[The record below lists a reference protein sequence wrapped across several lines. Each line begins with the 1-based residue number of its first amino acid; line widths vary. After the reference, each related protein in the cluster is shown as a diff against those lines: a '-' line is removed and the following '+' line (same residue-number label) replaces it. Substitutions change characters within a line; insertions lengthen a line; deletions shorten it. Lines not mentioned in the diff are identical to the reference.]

1 MKLNISGKITQ
12 YFINSQLTVLLMAAT
27 AVLGL
32 FALVFTPREENPQIV
47 VPAANVMVMLPG
59 ASAQEVEELIS
70 KKLEAKLW
78 EIPGVEDVYSMSMN
92 SLAVVTVKFHVGQ
105 DKERSIVK
113 LYDKIMSNMD
123 LTPPGASQ
131 PLVKPIDVD
140 DVPIVA
146 ITISGAPG
154 TGFDDAKLK
163 IVADHVL
170 DELRKIPGVGNTAVI
185 GGRSRQVRIT
195 LDPQRIAGHGLS
207 PLQIMQ
213 SLNIS
218 NANLAAGDLEQGS
231 KKLAVEAGGFFSSAA
246 EVRNAVVGVANNK
259 PIYLGDV
266 ADVTD
271 GVEETVRL
279 TRMAVVSGHADHGDP
294 QSAVQAAGELPAVTI
309 ALAKRQKL
317 NAVQI
322 SNEIL
327 AKLDELK
334 KTQIPSGINVTI
346 TRNDGK
352 AANDAVNELVFHLVV
367 SIIVVIILLF
377 VTLGWREAAIVALAI
392 PLTLFITLAI
402 GMVAGQTINRI
413 TLFALILSL
422 GLLVD
427 DAIVVVENIHRHYK
441 LQQHS
446 RLQGAIMA
454 VNEIGMPTI
463 LATLTVVLAFI
474 PMAFVTGMM
483 GPYMMPIPF
492 NVPVAMI
499 TSLLV
504 AFVVTPWASYRLMK
518 TEQHGAAQ
526 PLEETRIY
534 RIYRSVLAP
543 LLESPLKRKFF
554 LGVIALVFLVTM
566 SFPLFQWVKFRMLPK
581 ANKNTFLVSIDMAP
595 GTVLENTDRVA
606 RAVGDYVRR
615 IPEVKDYETFVGTG
629 SVIDFNGLLRG
640 GAFRE
645 ASHFA
650 DIRVNLHDKEERKA
664 SSEKIVLRIRQ
675 DIARI
680 AQEHG
685 ANIKLVEDPPGPP
698 VRATVV
704 AEIYGPDLAT
714 QREIARDVRA
724 LFAKTDQVVDIDDS
738 VKEKQDKYQFVVD
751 KEKASLAGIS
761 TEQIVHTLRMSL
773 AGMAVSTLHV
783 PGSKNPVAIT
793 LRLPK
798 SDRTGLA
805 DMDKVFVTGPQGSQV
820 PLMSLIKVVPAEMDR
835 LIHHKNLEPVTY
847 VYAEMGDRS
856 QVYAV
861 LDMMKYHRN
870 HPLPK
875 GYSIKW
881 DGEMKLTLDVFRDL
895 GAAMGVALIAIYLLL
910 VGRFRSF
917 TIPVVIM
924 ASIPLSMIGIMP
936 GFAMTNVYF
945 SATSMIGVIALA
957 GIVVRNSIVLL
968 EFIIDKKQEG
978 VPLQQALIEAGA
990 IRTRPIVLTA
1000 AAAILGSAVIV
1011 TDPVWSGLAL
1021 ALIFGMLASTA
1032 LTLVVIPVFYYIV
1045 EKKNWETVREAAD
1058 ETQQAEPDSIKLQT
1072 QDSPAHI

>member
-32 FALVFTPREENPQIV
+32 FALWFTPREENPQIV

-59 ASAQEVEELIS
+59 ASAKEVEELVS

-78 EIPGVEDVYSMSMN
+78 EIPGVEDVYSVSMN
-92 SLAVVTVKFHVGQ
+92 SMSVVTVKFFVGQ
-105 DKERSIVK
+105 DKERSLVK
-113 LYDKIMSNMD
+113 LYDKLMSNMD
-123 LTPPGASQ
+123 VSPPGTSQ

-140 DVPIVA
+140 DVPVVA
-146 ITISGAPG
+146 ITLSAAPG
-154 TGFDDAKLK
+154 ADYDDARLRL
-163 IVADHVL
+163 VADHVL
-170 DELRKIPGVGNTAVI
+170 DELRKVPGVGNTAVI
-185 GGRSRQVRIT
+185 GGRSRQVRVM
-195 LDPQRIAGHGLS
+195 LDPLRVSGYGLS
-207 PLQIMQ
+207 PLQIAGAI
-213 SLNIS
+213 NVS
-218 NANLAAGDLEQGS
+218 NANLLSGDLEQGN
-231 KKLAVEAGGFFSSAA
+231 KKLTLETGGFFEKSDD
-246 EVRNAVVGVANNK
+246 VKNAVIGVANNR
-259 PIYLGDV
+259 PVYLGDV
-266 ADVTD
+266 ADVSD
-271 GVEETVRL
+271 GFEETVKL
-279 TRMAVVSGHADHGDP
+279 TRIAFTNNHVEQHGVNAVEPAT
-294 QSAVQAAGELPAVTI
+294 GEQPAVTL

-317 NAVQI
+317 NAVKI
-322 SNEIL
+322 SKEIL

-334 KTQIPSGINVTI
+334 KTQIPPGVMATV

-352 AANDAVNELVFHLVV
+352 TANDAVNELVFHLTV
-367 SIIVVIILLF
+367 SIVVVIVLLF
-377 VTLGWREAAIVALAI
+377 FTLGWREAAIVALAI
-392 PLTLFITLAI
+392 PLTLFITLAV

-446 RLQGAIMA
+446 RLQGAILA

-463 LATLTVVLAFI
+463 LATFTVVLAFI

-499 TSLLV
+499 TSLFV
-504 AFVVTPWASYRLMK
+504 AFIVTPWASYRLMSAD
-518 TEQHGAAQ
+518 HGETAPPA
-526 PLEETRIY
+526 LEETRIY
-534 RIYRSVLAP
+534 KLYHKVLAP
-543 LLESPLKRKFF
+543 LLSKPALRKAF

-566 SFPLFQWVKFRMLPK
+566 SFPLLQWVKFRMLPK
-581 ANKNTFLVSIDMAP
+581 ANKNTFLVSIDMPA
-595 GTVLENTDRVA
+595 GTVLEDTDRVA
-606 RAVGDYVRR
+606 RAMGDYVRR
-615 IPEVKDYETFVGTG
+615 VPEVKDYEAFVGTG
-629 SVIDFNGLLRG
+629 SVMDFNGLLRG

-650 DIRVNLHDKEERKA
+650 DIRVNLIDKEERKR
-664 SSEKIVLRIRQ
+664 SSGDIVLAIRP
-675 DIARI
+675 DITKL
-680 AQEHG
+680 AQEYG

-704 AEIYGPDLAT
+704 AEIYGPDYAK
-714 QREIARDVRA
+714 QREIARNIKA
-724 LFAKTDQVVDIDDS
+724 LFAQTDQVVDIDDS
-738 VKEKQDKYQFVVD
+738 VKERQDKYRLVVD
-751 KEKASLAGIS
+751 KEKAALMGIS
-761 TEQIVHTLRMSL
+761 TEQIVQTLRLSV
-773 AGMAVSTLHV
+773 AGMAISTLHK
-783 PGSKNPVAIT
+783 PESRTPVSIM

-798 SDRTGLA
+798 GDRSGLS
-805 DMDKVFVTGPQGSQV
+805 DMDKVYLTGPQGSQV
-820 PLMSLIKVVPAEMDR
+820 PLSSIIRIVPAEMDKAVY
-835 LIHHKNLEPVTY
+835 HKNLEPVTY
-847 VYAEMGDRS
+847 VYGEMGDRS

-861 LDMMKYHRN
+861 IDMMQYLWK
-870 HPLPK
+870 HPLPG
-875 GYSIKW
+875 GYTIKW

-917 TIPVVIM
+917 TIPTVIM

-936 GFAMTNVYF
+936 GFAMTGVYF

-968 EFIIDKKQEG
+968 EFILDKKQEG
-978 VPLQQALIEAGA
+978 MPLVQALIEAGA

-1045 EKKNWETVREAAD
+1045 EKKNWENA
-1058 ETQQAEPDSIKLQT
+1058 
-1072 QDSPAHI
+1072 

>member
-27 AVLGL
+27 TILGL
-32 FALVFTPREENPQIV
+32 FALWFTPREENPQIV

-59 ASAQEVEELIS
+59 ASAREVEELVA

-78 EIPGVEDVYSMSMN
+78 EIPGVEDVYSVSMN
-92 SLAVVTVKFHVGQ
+92 SMAVVTVKFFVGQ
-105 DKERSIVK
+105 DKERSLVK
-113 LYDKIMSNMD
+113 LYDKLMSNMD
-123 LTPPGASQ
+123 FAPPGASQ

-146 ITISGAPG
+146 ITFSAAAGSNY
-154 TGFDDAKLK
+154 DDAQLRL
-163 IVADHVL
+163 VADHAL
-170 DELRKIPGVGNTAVI
+170 DELRKVPGVGNTIVI
-185 GGRSRQVRIT
+185 GGRSRQVRVT
-195 LDPQRIAGHGLS
+195 LDPLRASGYGLSVLQIAGA
-207 PLQIMQ
+207 ITA
-213 SLNIS
+213 S
-218 NANLAAGDLEQGS
+218 NANLISGDLEQGS
-231 KKLAVEAGGFFSSAA
+231 KKLTLETGGFFNTAQ
-246 EVRNAVVGVANNK
+246 ELKNAVVGVANNK
-259 PIYLGDV
+259 PVYLGDV
-266 ADVTD
+266 AEVTD
-271 GVEETVRL
+271 GFEETVKL
-279 TRMAVVSGHADHGDP
+279 TRIAFDTHSHEGSVANGNGV
-294 QSAVQAAGELPAVTI
+294 ERPAVTV

-317 NAVQI
+317 NAVKI
-322 SNEIL
+322 SGEIL
-327 AKLDELK
+327 AKLDDLK
-334 KTQIPSGINVTI
+334 KNAIPAGIDVTV

-352 AANDAVNELVFHLVV
+352 TANDAVNELVFHLVV
-367 SIIVVIILLF
+367 SIIVVIVLLF
-377 VTLGWREAAIVALAI
+377 FTLGWREAAIVALAI
-392 PLTLFITLAI
+392 PLTLFLTLAI

-446 RLQGAIMA
+446 RLQAAIMA

-499 TSLLV
+499 VSLVV

-518 TEQHGAAQ
+518 ADHHDEKLQ
-526 PLEETRIY
+526 PLEETRSY
-534 RIYRSVLAP
+534 LLYKKVLAP
-543 LLESPLKRKFF
+543 LLVDSKKRKIF
-554 LGVIALVFLVTM
+554 LGIIMAIFVIVMT
-566 SFPLFQWVKFRMLPK
+566 FPLFQWVKFRMLPK
-581 ANKNTFLVSIDMAP
+581 ANKNTFLVSIDMPA
-595 GTVLENTDRVA
+595 GTVIENTDRVA
-606 RAVGDYVRR
+606 RAVGDHLKRL
-615 IPEVKDYETFVGTG
+615 PEVKDYETFVGTG
-629 SVIDFNGLLRG
+629 SVMDFNGLLRG

-650 DIRVNLHDKEERKA
+650 DVRVNLIDKEERSV
-664 SSEKIVLRIRQ
+664 SSEKLVLKLRP
-675 DIARI
+675 DLARLG
-680 AQEHG
+680 QEYG

-704 AEIYGPDLAT
+704 AEIYGPDYNK
-714 QREIARDVRA
+714 QREIAADIRA
-724 LFAKTDQVVDIDDS
+724 LFAKTSEVVDIDDS
-738 VKEKQDKYQFVVD
+738 VKEKQDKYQVIVD
-751 KEKASLAGIS
+751 KEKAALMGIS
-761 TEQIVHTLRMSL
+761 TEQIVQTLRISV
-773 AGMAVSTLHV
+773 AGMAISTLHQ
-783 PGSKNPVAIT
+783 PAAKDPVAIM
-793 LRLPK
+793 LRLSK
-798 SDRTGLA
+798 GDRTGLS
-805 DMDKVFVTGPQGSQV
+805 DMDKVFLSGPQGSQV
-820 PLMSLIKVVPAEMDR
+820 ALSSLVTIVPAEMDKAV
-835 LIHHKNLEPVTY
+835 HHKNLEPVTY

-861 LDMMKYHRN
+861 IDMMRYLWK
-870 HPLPK
+870 HPVPE
-875 GYSIKW
+875 GYQIKW

-917 TIPVVIM
+917 TIPLVIM

-968 EFIIDKKQEG
+968 EFILDKKQEG
-978 VPLQQALIEAGA
+978 LPLEQALIEAGA
-990 IRTRPIVLTA
+990 IRFRPIVLTA

-1032 LTLVVIPVFYYIV
+1032 LTLVVVPLFYYMM
-1045 EKKNWETVREAAD
+1045 EKKRWEA
-1058 ETQQAEPDSIKLQT
+1058 S
-1072 QDSPAHI
+1072 

>member
-1 MKLNISGKITQ
+1 
-12 YFINSQLTVLLMAAT
+12 
-27 AVLGL
+27 
-32 FALVFTPREENPQIV
+32 V
-47 VPAANVMVMLPG
+47 VPAANVMVMMPG
-59 ASAQEVEELIS
+59 ASAKEIEELVS
-70 KKLEAKLW
+70 KRLEAKLW
-78 EIPGVEDVYSMSMN
+78 EIPGVEDVYSVSMN
-92 SLAVVTVKFHVGQ
+92 SMAVVTVKFYVGQ
-105 DKERSIVK
+105 DKERSLVK
-113 LYDKIMSNMD
+113 LYDKLMSNMD
-123 LTPPGASQ
+123 FAPPGASQ

-146 ITISGAPG
+146 ITLSGEPG
-154 TGFDDAKLK
+154 TSYDDAHLR

-170 DELRKIPGVGNTAVI
+170 DELRKVPGVGNAVVI
-185 GGRSRQVRIT
+185 GGRSRQVRVT
-195 LDPQRIAGHGLS
+195 LDPLRISGYGLS
-207 PLQIMQ
+207 PLQIAGAINM
-213 SLNIS
+213 S
-218 NANLAAGDLEQGS
+218 NANLLSGDLEQGS
-231 KKLAVEAGGFFSSAA
+231 KKLTLETGGFFEKASD
-246 EVRNAVVGVANNK
+246 VKNAVVGVANGK
-259 PIYLGDV
+259 PVYLDDV
-266 ADVTD
+266 AEVSDGFEETAKLTRIGTGISHAKHA
-271 GVEETVRL
+271 GVE
-279 TRMAVVSGHADHGDP
+279 D
-294 QSAVQAAGELPAVTI
+294 AGGNASLERPAVTV

-317 NAVQI
+317 NAVKI
-322 SNEIL
+322 SGQIL

-334 KTQIPSGINVTI
+334 KTQIPSGITVTV

-352 AANDAVNELVFHLVV
+352 TANDAVNELVFHLVV

-392 PLTLFITLAI
+392 PLTLFITLAV

-463 LATLTVVLAFI
+463 LATFTVVLAFI

-492 NVPVAMI
+492 NVPAAMI
-499 TSLLV
+499 TSLFV
-504 AFVVTPWASYRLMK
+504 AFIVTPWASYRLMK
-518 TEQHGAAQ
+518 ADHHEGN
-526 PLEETRIY
+526 PPSLEETTIY
-534 RIYRSVLAP
+534 RLYRKVLAP
-543 LLESPLKRKFF
+543 LLVNPAKRKMF
-554 LGVIALVFLVTM
+554 LTIIFAVFLVTM

-581 ANKNTFLVSIDMAP
+581 ANKNTFLVSIDMPA
-595 GTVLENTDRVA
+595 GTVIENTDRVA
-606 RAVGDYVRR
+606 RAVGDYIRR

-650 DIRVNLHDKEERKA
+650 DIRVNLIEKEERSI
-664 SSEKIVLRIRQ
+664 SSEKLVLKIRP
-675 DIARI
+675 DIAKLGQ
-680 AQEHG
+680 AYG

-704 AEIYGPDLAT
+704 AEIYGPDYT
-714 QREIARDVRA
+714 KQREIAQDIKA

-738 VKEKQDKYQFVVD
+738 IKEKQDKYQLIVD
-751 KEKASLAGIS
+751 KEKAALTGVS
-761 TEQIVHTLRMSL
+761 TEQIVQTLRLSV
-773 AGMAVSTLHV
+773 AGMAVSTLHR
-783 PGSKNPVAIT
+783 PEARNPVAIM
-793 LRLPK
+793 LRLSK
-798 SDRTGLA
+798 GDRTGLA
-805 DMDKVFVTGPQGSQV
+805 DMDKVFLTSLQGSQV
-820 PLMSLIKVVPAEMDR
+820 PLSSLVKIVPSEMDKA
-835 LIHHKNLEPVTY
+835 IYHKNLKPVTY
-847 VYAEMGDRS
+847 VYGEMGNRS

-861 LDMMKYHRN
+861 IDMMKHLWK
-870 HPLPK
+870 HPLPD
-875 GYSIKW
+875 GYTIKW

-917 TIPVVIM
+917 TLPVIIM

-936 GFAMTNVYF
+936 GFAMTGVYF

-968 EFIIDKKQEG
+968 EFILDKKQEG
-978 VPLQQALIEAGA
+978 MPLEQALIEAGA
-990 IRTRPIVLTA
+990 IRLRPIVLTA

-1011 TDPVWSGLAL
+1011 SDPVWSGLAL

-1032 LTLVVIPVFYYIV
+1032 LTLMVIPVFYYVI
-1045 EKKNWETVREAAD
+1045 EKKDWETA
-1058 ETQQAEPDSIKLQT
+1058 
-1072 QDSPAHI
+1072 

>member
-27 AVLGL
+27 AMLGL
-32 FALVFTPREENPQIV
+32 FALWFTPREENPQIV

-59 ASAQEVEELIS
+59 SGAKEVEELVA
-70 KKLEAKLW
+70 KRLEAKLW
-78 EIPGVEDVYSMSMN
+78 EIPGVEDVYSVSMN

-105 DKERSIVK
+105 DKERSLVK

-123 LTPPGASQ
+123 VAPPGASQ
-131 PLVKPIDVD
+131 TMVKPIDVD

-146 ITISGAPG
+146 ITLSPSAGASY
-154 TGFDDAKLK
+154 DDAQLRL
-163 IVADHVL
+163 VADHVL
-170 DELRKIPGVGNTAVI
+170 DELRKVPGVGATTVI

-195 LDPQRIAGHGLS
+195 LDPMRIAGYGLT
-207 PLQIMQ
+207 PLQIAGAV
-213 SLNIS
+213 NIS
-218 NANLAAGDLEQGS
+218 NANLLSGDLEQGNR
-231 KKLAVEAGGFFSSAA
+231 KMTLETGGFFTTAA
-246 EVRNAVVGVANNK
+246 DVKNAVVGVANGK
-259 PIYLGDV
+259 PVYLGDV
-266 ADVTD
+266 ADVAD
-271 GVEETVRL
+271 GFEETSKL
-279 TRMAVVSGHADHGDP
+279 TRITFGKGSEHAIKQAEGK
-294 QSAVQAAGELPAVTI
+294 SALSQDGELPAVTV

-317 NAVQI
+317 NAVKI
-322 SNEIL
+322 SEQIL

-334 KTQIPSGINVTI
+334 RSQIPPGIDLTI

-352 AANDAVNELVFHLVV
+352 TANDAVNELVFHLIV
-367 SIIVVIILLF
+367 SIIVVIVLLYF
-377 VTLGWREAAIVALAI
+377 TLGWREAAIVALAI

-427 DAIVVVENIHRHYK
+427 DAIVVVENIHRHYQ
-441 LQQHS
+441 LQQQS
-446 RLQGAIMA
+446 RLQGAILA

-463 LATLTVVLAFI
+463 LATFTVVLAFI

-499 TSLLV
+499 VSLFV
-504 AFVVTPWASYRLMK
+504 AFIVTPWASYRLMK
-518 TEQHGAAQ
+518 GEGHEGHAA
-526 PLEETRIY
+526 PLEETKIY
-534 RIYRSVLAP
+534 ILYKKVLGP
-543 LLESPLKRKFF
+543 LLESPRTRKIFMAVVA
-554 LGVIALVFLVTM
+554 GVFIFVMLFPAL
-566 SFPLFQWVKFRMLPK
+566 QWVKFRMLPK
-581 ANKNTFLVSIDMAP
+581 ANKNTFLVSIDMPA
-595 GTVLENTDRVA
+595 GTALENTDRVA
-606 RAVGDYVRR
+606 RAVGGHLRR
-615 IPEVKDYETFVGTG
+615 IPEVKDYESFVGTG

-640 GAFRE
+640 GTFRE
-645 ASHFA
+645 ESHFA
-650 DIRVNLHDKEERKA
+650 DVRVNLIDKEERSR
-664 SSEKIVLRIRQ
+664 SSEKLVLALRPEMTRLGK
-675 DIARI
+675 
-680 AQEHG
+680 ELG

-704 AEIYGPDLAT
+704 AEITGPDYAK
-714 QREIARDVRA
+714 QREIAAQVRE
-724 LFAKTDQVVDIDDS
+724 LFAKTTEVVDIDDS
-738 VKEKQDKYQFVVD
+738 VKEKQEKYQLIVD
-751 KEKASLAGIS
+751 KEKAALTGVS
-761 TEQIVHTLRMSL
+761 TEQIVQTLRMSV
-773 AGMAVSTLHV
+773 AGMAVSTLHR
-783 PGSKNPVAIT
+783 PDAKSPVSIF

-798 SDRTGLA
+798 GERAGLSDL
-805 DMDKVFVTGPQGSQV
+805 DKVFVAGLQGNQV
-820 PLMSLIKVVPAEMDR
+820 PLSSLVKVVPAEMDKA
-835 LIHHKNLEPVTY
+835 IYHKNLEPVTY
-847 VYAEMGDRS
+847 VYGEMGDRS

-861 LDMMKYHRN
+861 IDMMKHLWKQ
-870 HPLPK
+870 PLPE
-875 GYSIKW
+875 GYRIKW

-924 ASIPLSMIGIMP
+924 AAIPLSMIGIMP
-936 GFAMTNVYF
+936 GFAMTGVYF

-968 EFIIDKKQEG
+968 EFILDKKHEG
-978 VPLQQALIEAGA
+978 LPLGQALIEAGA

-1032 LTLVVIPVFYYIV
+1032 LTLVVIPLFYYIV
-1045 EKKNWETVREAAD
+1045 EKKHWETV
-1058 ETQQAEPDSIKLQT
+1058 
-1072 QDSPAHI
+1072 

>member
-32 FALVFTPREENPQIV
+32 FALWFTPREENPQIV
-47 VPAANVMVMLPG
+47 VPAANVMVMMPG
-59 ASAQEVEELIS
+59 SSAREIEELVS
-70 KKLEAKLW
+70 KPLEAKLW
-78 EIPGVEDVYSMSMN
+78 EIPGVEDVYSVSMN
-92 SLAVVTVKFHVGQ
+92 SMSVVTVKFYVGQ
-105 DKERSIVK
+105 DKERSMVK

-123 LTPPGASQ
+123 VAPTAATQ

-146 ITISGAPG
+146 ITLSPEPG
-154 TGFDDAKLK
+154 KNFDDAQLRL
-163 IVADHVL
+163 VADHLL
-170 DELRKIPGVGNTAVI
+170 DELRKVPGVGNTAVI
-185 GGRSRQVRIT
+185 GGRSRQVRVV
-195 LDPQRIAGHGLS
+195 LDPLRIAGYGLS
-207 PLQIMQ
+207 PLQIAGAI
-213 SLNIS
+213 NVS
-218 NANLAAGDLEQGS
+218 NANLLSGDVDQGG
-231 KKLAVEAGGFFSSAA
+231 KKLTIETGGFFAKASD
-246 EVRNAVVGVANNK
+246 VRNAVVGVANGN
-259 PIYLGDV
+259 PVYLGDV
-266 ADVTD
+266 ADVID
-271 GVEETVRL
+271 GFEETVKL
-279 TRMAVVSGHADHGDP
+279 TRIAFGQAHGHNGK
-294 QSAVQAAGELPAVTI
+294 QQAVQAGPDQSTEVPAVTV

-317 NAVQI
+317 NAVKI
-322 SNEIL
+322 SDQIL

-334 KTQIPSGINVTI
+334 KTQIPPGINVTV

-352 AANDAVNELVFHLVV
+352 TANDAVNELVFHLIV
-367 SIIVVIILLF
+367 SIIVVIVLLF
-377 VTLGWREAAIVALAI
+377 FTLGWREAAIVALAI

-446 RLQGAIMA
+446 RLQGAILA

-499 TSLLV
+499 TSLFV
-504 AFVVTPWASYRLMK
+504 AFIVTPWASYRLMK
-518 TEQHGAAQ
+518 ADHHGDPPL
-526 PLEETRIY
+526 PLEETKLYKGYKKI
-534 RIYRSVLAP
+534 LGP
-543 LLESPLKRKFF
+543 LLENGAKRKLFMS
-554 LGVIALVFLVTM
+554 VIIGVFLITM
-566 SFPLFQWVKFRMLPK
+566 LFPVVQWVKFRMLPK
-581 ANKNTFLVSIDMAP
+581 ANKNTFLVSIDMPA
-595 GTVLENTDRVA
+595 GTALENTDHVA
-606 RAVGDYVRR
+606 RAIGDYLRR
-615 IPEVKDYETFVGTG
+615 IPEVKDYETFAGTG

-645 ASHFA
+645 ESHFA
-650 DIRVNLHDKEERKA
+650 DVRVNLIDKEERKT
-664 SSEKIVLRIRQ
+664 SSEKLVLRIRP
-675 DIARI
+675 DIEKL

-704 AEIYGPDLAT
+704 AEIHGPDYDR
-714 QREIARDVRA
+714 QREIARDIRA

-738 VKEKQDKYQFVVD
+738 VKENQEKLQLIVD
-751 KEKASLAGIS
+751 KEKAALAGVS
-761 TEQIVHTLRMSL
+761 TEQIAQTLRMSV
-773 AGMAVSTLHV
+773 AGVAISTLHV
-783 PGSKNPVAIT
+783 PSAKNRVSIV

-798 SDRTGLA
+798 GERTGLS
-805 DMDKVFVTGPQGSQV
+805 DMDKVYVTSPQGSQV
-820 PLMSLIKVVPAEMDR
+820 PLSSLVKMVPTEMDKAV
-835 LIHHKNLEPVTY
+835 HHKNLEPVTY

-861 LDMMKYHRN
+861 LDMMKYLWK
-870 HPLPK
+870 HPLPER
-875 GYSIKW
+875 YTIKW

-924 ASIPLSMIGIMP
+924 AAIPLSMIGIMP
-936 GFAMTNVYF
+936 GFAMTGVYF

-968 EFIIDKKQEG
+968 EFILDKKNEG
-978 VPLQQALIEAGA
+978 MPLVQALVEAGA

-1032 LTLVVIPVFYYIV
+1032 LTLVVIPVFYYMV
-1045 EKKNWETVREAAD
+1045 EKRNWENA
-1058 ETQQAEPDSIKLQT
+1058 
-1072 QDSPAHI
+1072 

>member
-27 AVLGL
+27 AILGL
-32 FALVFTPREENPQIV
+32 FALWFTPREENPQIV
-47 VPAANVMVMLPG
+47 VPAANVMVMMPG
-59 ASAQEVEELIS
+59 ASAKEVEELVS
-70 KKLEAKLW
+70 KPLEAKLW
-78 EIPGVEDVYSMSMN
+78 EIPGVEDVYSVSMN
-92 SLAVVTVKFHVGQ
+92 SMSVVTIKFYVGQ
-105 DKERSIVK
+105 DKERSMVK

-123 LTPPGASQ
+123 FAPPGASQ

-146 ITISGAPG
+146 ITLSGAAG
-154 TGFDDAKLK
+154 TNYDDAQLKL
-163 IVADHVL
+163 VADHVL
-170 DELRKIPGVGNTAVI
+170 DELRKVPGVGNTTII
-185 GGRSRQVRIT
+185 GGRSRQVRVT
-195 LDPQRIAGHGLS
+195 LDPLRIAGYGLS
-207 PLQIMQ
+207 PLQIAGAISM
-213 SLNIS
+213 S
-218 NANLAAGDLEQGS
+218 NANLISGDLEQGN
-231 KKLAVEAGGFFSSAA
+231 KKLVLETGGFFEKAA
-246 EVRNAVVGVANNK
+246 DVKNAVVGVANNK
-259 PIYLGDV
+259 PVYLGDV
-266 ADVTD
+266 AEVTD
-271 GVEETVRL
+271 GFEETVKL
-279 TRMAVVSGHADHGDP
+279 TRIAFTNNHGNHAVVAGADQTGN
-294 QSAVQAAGELPAVTI
+294 ELPAVTV

-317 NAVQI
+317 NAVKISDQI
-322 SNEIL
+322 L
-327 AKLDELK
+327 KKLDELK
-334 KTQIPSGINVTI
+334 KTEIPSGITVTV

-352 AANDAVNELVFHLVV
+352 TANDAVNELVFHLVV
-367 SIIVVIILLF
+367 SILVVIVLLYF
-377 VTLGWREAAIVALAI
+377 TLGWREAAIVALAI
-392 PLTLFITLAI
+392 PLTLFITLAV
-402 GMVAGQTINRI
+402 GMLAGQTINRI

-446 RLQGAIMA
+446 RLQGAILA

-463 LATLTVVLAFI
+463 LATITVVLAFI

-483 GPYMMPIPF
+483 GPYMKPIPF

-499 TSLLV
+499 TSLFV
-504 AFVVTPWASYRLMK
+504 AFIVTPWASYRLMK
-518 TEQHGAAQ
+518 SDHHAA
-526 PLEETRIY
+526 PPSLEETKIY
-534 RIYRSVLAP
+534 RMYKKVLEP
-543 LLESPLKRKFF
+543 LLQNPAKRRAF
-554 LGVIALVFLVTM
+554 LAIIMTAFVITM

-581 ANKNTFLVSIDMAP
+581 ANKNTFLVSIDMPA
-595 GTVLENTDRVA
+595 GTVIENTDRVA

-629 SVIDFNGLLRG
+629 SVMDFNGLLRG

-650 DIRVNLHDKEERKA
+650 DIRVNLIDKKERSI
-664 SSEKIVLRIRQ
+664 SSEKIVLKIRP
-675 DIARI
+675 DIARL
-680 AQEHG
+680 AQEYG

-704 AEIYGPDLAT
+704 AEIYGPDYAK
-714 QREIARDVRA
+714 QREIAGDMKA

-738 VKEKQDKYQFVVD
+738 VKEKQDKYQLIVD
-751 KEKASLAGIS
+751 KEKAALMGVS
-761 TEQIVHTLRMSL
+761 TEQIVQTLRLSV
-773 AGMAVSTLHV
+773 AGMAISTLHR
-783 PGSKNPVAIT
+783 PEARTPVAIM

-798 SDRTGLA
+798 GDRSGLS
-805 DMDKVFVTGPQGSQV
+805 DMDKIYLTSQQGSQV
-820 PLMSLIKVVPAEMDR
+820 PLSSLVNIVPAEMDKAVY
-835 LIHHKNLEPVTY
+835 HKNLQPVTY
-847 VYAEMGDRS
+847 VYGEMGDRS

-861 LDMMKYHRN
+861 IDMMKYLWK

-875 GYSIKW
+875 GYTVKW

-917 TIPVVIM
+917 TIPLVIM

-968 EFIIDKKQEG
+968 EFILDKKQEG
-978 VPLQQALIEAGA
+978 MPLEQALIEAGA

-1032 LTLVVIPVFYYIV
+1032 LTLVVVPLFYYIV
-1045 EKKNWETVREAAD
+1045 EKKNWE
-1058 ETQQAEPDSIKLQT
+1058 QA
-1072 QDSPAHI
+1072 

>member
-27 AVLGL
+27 AILGL
-32 FALVFTPREENPQIV
+32 FALWFTPREENPQIV

-59 ASAQEVEELIS
+59 AGAKEVEELIS
-70 KKLEAKLW
+70 KRLEAKLW
-78 EIPGVEDVYSMSMN
+78 EIPGVEDVYSVSMN
-92 SLAVVTVKFHVGQ
+92 SMALVTVKFFVGQ
-105 DKERSIVK
+105 DKERSFVK
-113 LYDKIMSNMD
+113 LYDKLMSNMD
-123 LTPPGASQ
+123 FAPPGASQ

-146 ITISGAPG
+146 ITLSSTPV
-154 TGFDDAKLK
+154 TNYDDAQLRL
-163 IVADHVL
+163 VADHVL
-170 DELRKIPGVGNTAVI
+170 DELRKVPGVGNSLVI
-185 GGRSRQVRIT
+185 GGRTRQVRVT
-195 LDPQRIAGHGLS
+195 LDPLRISGYGLS
-207 PLQIMQ
+207 PLQIAGA
-213 SLNIS
+213 IKAS
-218 NANLAAGDLEQGS
+218 NANLLSGDLEQGS
-231 KKLAVEAGGFFSSAA
+231 KKLAIETGGFFDKASD
-246 EVRNAVVGVANNK
+246 VKNAIVGVANGR
-259 PIYLGDV
+259 PVFLGDV
-266 ADVTD
+266 ADVSD
-271 GVEETVRL
+271 GFEETVKQ
-279 TRMAVVSGHADHGDP
+279 TRIAFNSMHTGHADANVNSDP
-294 QSAVQAAGELPAVTI
+294 TGERPAVTV

-317 NAVQI
+317 NAVKI
-322 SNEIL
+322 SNQIL

-334 KTQIPSGINVTI
+334 KTQIPAGIVVTV

-352 AANDAVNELVFHLVV
+352 TANDAVNELVFHLVV

-499 TSLLV
+499 TSLFV

-518 TEQHGAAQ
+518 ADHHEGSHLS
-526 PLEETRIY
+526 LEETTTY
-534 RIYRSVLAP
+534 RLYKKVLGP
-543 LLESPLKRKFF
+543 LLVNTKKRKTF
-554 LGVIALVFLVTM
+554 LSIIMVIFVITM

-581 ANKNTFLVSIDMAP
+581 ANKNTFLVSIDMPA
-595 GTVLENTDRVA
+595 GTVIENTDRVA
-606 RAVGDYVRR
+606 RAVGDYIRH
-615 IPEVKDYETFVGTG
+615 IPEVRDYETFVGTG

-650 DIRVNLHDKEERKA
+650 DIRVNLTDKEERSP
-664 SSEKIVLRIRQ
+664 SSEKIVLKIRP
-675 DIARI
+675 DIVKLG
-680 AQEHG
+680 QEFG

-704 AEIYGPDLAT
+704 AEIYGPVYSK
-714 QREIARDVRA
+714 QREIAQNIKA

-738 VKEKQDKYQFVVD
+738 VKEKQDKYQLIVD
-751 KEKASLAGIS
+751 KEKAALTGIS
-761 TEQIVHTLRMSL
+761 TEQIVQTLQLSVG
-773 AGMAVSTLHV
+773 GMAISTLHR
-783 PGSKNPVAIT
+783 PEAKNPVTIM

-798 SDRTGLA
+798 GDRTGLS
-805 DMDKVFVTGPQGSQV
+805 DMDKVYLSGPQGNQV
-820 PLMSLIKVVPAEMDR
+820 PLSTLVKIVPSEMDR
-835 LIHHKNLEPVTY
+835 AIYHKNLQPVTY
-847 VYAEMGDRS
+847 VYGEMGSRS

-861 LDMMKYHRN
+861 IDMMRHLWK
-870 HPLPK
+870 HPLPS
-875 GYSIKW
+875 GYTVKW

-917 TIPVVIM
+917 TIPMIIM

-936 GFAMTNVYF
+936 GFAVAGVYF

-968 EFIIDKKQEG
+968 EFILDKKQEG
-978 VPLQQALIEAGA
+978 MPLEQALIEAGA
-990 IRTRPIVLTA
+990 IRLRPIVLTA

-1011 TDPVWSGLAL
+1011 SDPVWSGLAL

-1032 LTLVVIPVFYYIV
+1032 LTLVVIPVFYYII
-1045 EKKNWETVREAAD
+1045 EKKHWERA
-1058 ETQQAEPDSIKLQT
+1058 
-1072 QDSPAHI
+1072 

>member
-27 AVLGL
+27 TVLGL
-32 FALVFTPREENPQIV
+32 FALWFTPREENPQIV
-47 VPAANVMVMLPG
+47 IPAANVMVQLPG
-59 ASAQEVEELIS
+59 ASAQEVEELVS
-70 KKLEAKLW
+70 KRLEAKLW
-78 EIPGVEDVYSMSMN
+78 EIPGVEDVYSVSMN

-105 DKERSIVK
+105 DKERSLVK
-113 LYDKIMSNMD
+113 LYDKLMSNMD
-123 LTPPGASQ
+123 FAPPGASQ

-146 ITISGAPG
+146 ITLSAALG
-154 TGFDDAKLK
+154 TNYDDAQLRV
-163 IVADHVL
+163 VADHLL
-170 DELRKIPGVGNTAVI
+170 DELRKVPGVGNTAVI
-185 GGRSRQVRIT
+185 GGRSRQVRVT
-195 LDPQRIAGHGLS
+195 LDPLRIAGYGLS
-207 PLQIMQ
+207 PLQIAGAITM
-213 SLNIS
+213 S
-218 NANLAAGDLEQGS
+218 NANLISGDLEHGN
-231 KKLAVEAGGFFSSAA
+231 KKLTLETGGFFATAQEVQSAI
-246 EVRNAVVGVANNK
+246 VGVVNGK
-259 PIYLGDV
+259 PVYLRDV
-266 ADVTD
+266 ADVAD
-271 GVEETVRL
+271 GFEETVKL
-279 TRMAVVSGHADHGDP
+279 TRIAINEHAQEGANKGSTAIVD
-294 QSAVQAAGELPAVTI
+294 QPAVTI

-317 NAVQI
+317 NAVKI
-322 SNEIL
+322 SDEIL
-327 AKLDELK
+327 AKLDILK
-334 KTQIPSGINVTI
+334 KTQIPSNVVTTI

-352 AANDAVNELVFHLVV
+352 TANDAVNELVFHLVV
-367 SIIVVIILLF
+367 SIIVVIVLLF
-377 VTLGWREAAIVALAI
+377 FTLGWREAAIVALAI
-392 PLTLFITLAI
+392 PLTLFITLAV

-446 RLQGAIMA
+446 RLQGAILA

-492 NVPVAMI
+492 NVPVAMV
-499 TSLLV
+499 TSLVV

-518 TEQHGAAQ
+518 PDSHGTLQ
-526 PLEETRIY
+526 VPLEETKSY
-534 RIYRSVLAP
+534 RLYKKVLAP
-543 LLESPLKRKFF
+543 LLENATKRRVF
-554 LGVIALVFLVTM
+554 LGIIGVVFLITM
-566 SFPLFQWVKFRMLPK
+566 SFPLMQWVKFRMLPK
-581 ANKNTFLVSIDMAP
+581 ANKNTFLVSIDMPA
-595 GTVLENTDRVA
+595 GTVIENTDRVA
-606 RAVGDYVRR
+606 RAVGEYIRH

-629 SVIDFNGLLRG
+629 SVMDFNGLLRG

-650 DIRVNLHDKEERKA
+650 DVRVNLIDKEERKR
-664 SSEKIVLRIRQ
+664 SSEAIVLQIRP
-675 DIARI
+675 DITKI
-680 AQEHG
+680 AQELS

-704 AEIYGPDLAT
+704 AEITGPDYAK
-714 QREIARDVRA
+714 QREIAAEIRT
-724 LFAKTDQVVDIDDS
+724 LFARTDQVVDIDDS
-738 VKEKQDKYQFVVD
+738 VKEKQDKYKIVVD
-751 KEKASLAGIS
+751 KEKAALMGIS
-761 TEQIVHTLRMSL
+761 TDQIVQTLRLSV
-773 AGMAVSTLHV
+773 AGMAISTLH
-783 PGSKNPVAIT
+783 STAAKNPIAIM

-798 SDRTGLA
+798 ADRSGLSDL
-805 DMDKVFVTGPQGSQV
+805 DKVYMAGPQGSQV
-820 PLMSLIKVVPAEMDR
+820 PLSSVVRIVPAEMDKAVY
-835 LIHHKNLEPVTY
+835 HKNLEPVTY
-847 VYAEMGDRS
+847 VYGEMGKRS

-861 LDMMKYHRN
+861 IDMMQYLWK

-875 GYSIKW
+875 GYAITW

-917 TIPVVIM
+917 TIPIVIM

-968 EFIIDKKQEG
+968 EFILDKKHEG
-978 VPLQQALIEAGA
+978 MPLVQALLEAGA

-1021 ALIFGMLASTA
+1021 ALIFGMMASTA
-1032 LTLVVIPVFYYIV
+1032 LTLIVIPVFYYIL
-1045 EKKNWETVREAAD
+1045 EKRNWENA
-1058 ETQQAEPDSIKLQT
+1058 
-1072 QDSPAHI
+1072 

>member
-27 AVLGL
+27 AILGI
-32 FALVFTPREENPQIV
+32 FALTFTPREENPHIT

-59 ASAQEVEELIS
+59 ASAKEVEELVS

-78 EIPGVEDVYSMSMN
+78 EIPGVEDVYSVSMN
-92 SLAVVTVKFHVGQ
+92 SMSMVTVKFYVGQ
-105 DKERSIVK
+105 DKERSMVK
-113 LYDKIMSNMD
+113 LYDKLMSNMD
-123 LTPPGASQ
+123 VAPPGASQ

-146 ITISGAPG
+146 ITLSAAPG
-154 TGFDDAKLK
+154 STYDDAQLRL
-163 IVADHVL
+163 VADHVL
-170 DELRKIPGVGNTAVI
+170 DELRRAPGVGNTVVI
-185 GGRSRQVRIT
+185 GGRSRQVRVT
-195 LDPQRIAGHGLS
+195 LDPQKMAGYGLS
-207 PLQIMQ
+207 PLQIAGVI
-213 SLNIS
+213 NAS
-218 NANLAAGDLEQGS
+218 NANLLSGDLDQGG
-231 KKLAVEAGGFFSSAA
+231 KKLALETGGFFEKADD
-246 EVRNAVVGVANNK
+246 VKNAVVGVSNGR
-259 PIYLGDV
+259 PVYLGDV

-271 GVEETVRL
+271 GFEETVKL
-279 TRMAVVSGHADHGDP
+279 TRIAFGAGHAQHA
-294 QSAVQAAGELPAVTI
+294 AVQDASSAGLERPAVTI

-317 NAVQI
+317 NAVKI

-327 AKLDELK
+327 KKLDELK
-334 KTQIPSGINVTI
+334 KTQIPPGIAVTV

-352 AANDAVNELVFHLVV
+352 TANDAVNELVFHLAV
-367 SIIVVIILLF
+367 SIIVVIALLF
-377 VTLGWREAAIVALAI
+377 FTLGWREAAIVALAI
-392 PLTLFITLAI
+392 PLTLFITLAV
-402 GMVAGQTINRI
+402 GMVLGQTINRI

-446 RLQGAIMA
+446 RLQSAIMA

-463 LATLTVVLAFI
+463 LATLTVVLAFL

-499 TSLLV
+499 VSLMV

-518 TEQHGAAQ
+518 AGHRDEKVQ
-526 PLEETRIY
+526 PLEDTRTY
-534 RIYRSVLAP
+534 LLYKRVLAP
-543 LLESPLKRKFF
+543 LLVNPKKRKVF
-554 LGVIALVFLVTM
+554 LGIIMTVFVIAMT
-566 SFPLFQWVKFRMLPK
+566 FPLFQLVKFRMLPK
-581 ANKNTFLVSIDMAP
+581 ANKNTFLVSIDMPA
-595 GTVLENTDRVA
+595 GTVIENTDRVA
-606 RAVGDYVRR
+606 RAVGDYVRH

-629 SVIDFNGLLRG
+629 SVMDFNGLLRG

-650 DIRVNLHDKEERKA
+650 DIRVNLVDKEERKIT
-664 SSEKIVLRIRQ
+664 SEKLVLKIRP
-675 DIARI
+675 DIDKLG
-680 AQEHG
+680 QEYG

-704 AEIYGPDLAT
+704 AEIYGPDYNR
-714 QREIARDVRA
+714 QRTIAQDIKA
-724 LFAKTDQVVDIDDS
+724 LFARTDQVVDIDDS
-738 VKEKQDKYQFVVD
+738 VKEKQDKYQLLVD
-751 KEKASLAGIS
+751 KEKAALTGVS
-761 TEQIVHTLRMSL
+761 TEQIVQVLRMSV

-783 PGSKNPVAIT
+783 PAAKTPVAIM

-798 SDRTGLA
+798 GDRTGISV
-805 DMDKVFVTGPQGSQV
+805 MDRVYLTGAQGNQV
-820 PLMSLIKVVPAEMDR
+820 PLSSLIKVVPSEMDKA
-835 LIHHKNLEPVTY
+835 IYHKNLEPVTY
-847 VYAEMGDRS
+847 VYGEMGNRS

-861 LDMMKYHRN
+861 LDMMQYLWK
-870 HPLPK
+870 HPLPE
-875 GYSIKW
+875 GYRINW

-917 TIPVVIM
+917 TIPMIIM
-924 ASIPLSMIGIMP
+924 AAIPLSMIGIMP
-936 GFAMTNVYF
+936 GFAMTGVYF

-968 EFIIDKKQEG
+968 EFILDKKQEG
-978 VPLQQALIEAGA
+978 MPLEQALIEAGA

-1011 TDPVWSGLAL
+1011 RDPVWSGLAL

-1045 EKKNWETVREAAD
+1045 EKKHWEAA
-1058 ETQQAEPDSIKLQT
+1058 
-1072 QDSPAHI
+1072 

>member
-27 AVLGL
+27 AILGL
-32 FALVFTPREENPQIV
+32 FALIYTPREENPQIV
-47 VPAANVMVMLPG
+47 VPAANVMVAMPG
-59 ASAQEVEELIS
+59 ASAKEVEELVS
-70 KKLEAKLW
+70 KPLEAKLW
-78 EIPGVEDVYSMSMN
+78 EIPGVEDVYSVSMN
-92 SLAVVTVKFHVGQ
+92 SMSVVTVKFFVGQ
-105 DKERSIVK
+105 DKERSMVK

-123 LTPPGASQ
+123 FAPPGASQ

-146 ITISGAPG
+146 ITLSPAAES
-154 TGFDDAKLK
+154 TYDDAQLRL
-163 IVADHVL
+163 VADHVL
-170 DELRKIPGVGNTAVI
+170 DELRKVPGVGATTVI
-185 GGRSRQVRIT
+185 GGRSRQLRVT
-195 LDPQRIAGHGLS
+195 LDPLRIAGYRLS
-207 PLQIMQ
+207 PLQIAGAITQ
-213 SLNIS
+213 S
-218 NANLAAGDLEQGS
+218 NANLLSGELEQPN
-231 KKLAVEAGGFFSSAA
+231 KKLALETGGFFSGAND
-246 EVRNAVVGVANNK
+246 VRNAVVGVANNK
-259 PIYLGDV
+259 PVYLGDV
-266 ADVTD
+266 AEVTD
-271 GVEETVRL
+271 GFEEAVKL
-279 TRMAVVSGHADHGDP
+279 TRIAFLKGHDERKGTVGGA
-294 QSAVQAAGELPAVTI
+294 QFAASAQEHPAVTL

-322 SNEIL
+322 SNQIL
-327 AKLDELK
+327 AKLDTLK
-334 KTQIPSGINVTI
+334 KTHIPPGITLTI

-352 AANDAVNELVFHLVV
+352 TANDAVNELVFHLAV

-377 VTLGWREAAIVALAI
+377 ITLGWREAAIVALAI

-463 LATLTVVLAFI
+463 LATLTVVLAFM

-483 GPYMMPIPF
+483 GSYMGPIPF
-492 NVPVAMI
+492 NVPVAMV
-499 TSLLV
+499 TSLFV
-504 AFVVTPWASYRLMK
+504 AFIVTPWASYRLMQ
-518 TEQHGAAQ
+518 TEHHGEQ
-526 PLEETRIY
+526 QLPLEETRLYKGYKKI
-534 RIYRSVLAP
+534 LGP
-543 LLESPLKRKFF
+543 LLENPGKRKLFMSIIIGMF
-554 LGVIALVFLVTM
+554 LITM
-566 SFPLFQWVKFRMLPK
+566 TFPLVQWVKFRMLPK
-581 ANKNTFLVSIDMAP
+581 ANKNTFLVSVDMPA
-595 GTVLENTDRVA
+595 GTAIEKTDRVA
-606 RAVGDYVRR
+606 RAVGEYLRR

-629 SVIDFNGLLRG
+629 SVMDFNGLLRG
-640 GAFRE
+640 SAFRE

-650 DIRVNLHDKEERKA
+650 DVRVNLIDKEER
-664 SSEKIVLRIRQ
+664 SIPSEQLVLKIRS
-675 DIARI
+675 DIAKI
-680 AQEHG
+680 GLENN

-704 AEIYGPDLAT
+704 AEIYGPDYDK
-714 QREIARDVRA
+714 QREIAGDIKA
-724 LFAKTDQVVDIDDS
+724 LFARTNQVVDIDDS
-738 VKEKQDKYQFVVD
+738 VKEKQEKYQLIVD
-751 KEKASLAGIS
+751 KEKAALAGVS
-761 TEQIVHTLRMSL
+761 TEQIVQTLRMSL
-773 AGMAVSTLHV
+773 AGMAVSTLHM
-783 PGSKNPVAIT
+783 PDAKNPIAIF

-798 SDRTGLA
+798 GERAEMS
-805 DMDKVFVTGPQGSQV
+805 DMDKVYVTGLQGNQV
-820 PLMSLIKVVPAEMDR
+820 ALSSLVKVVPSEMDKAVY
-835 LIHHKNLEPVTY
+835 HKNLEPVTY
-847 VYAEMGDRS
+847 VYAEMGARS

-861 LDMMKYHRN
+861 IDMMKHLHRN
-870 HPLPK
+870 PVPE
-875 GYSIKW
+875 GYKIKW

-917 TIPVVIM
+917 SIPMVIM
-924 ASIPLSMIGIMP
+924 AAIPLSMIGIMP
-936 GFAMTNVYF
+936 GFALTGVYF

-968 EFIIDKKQEG
+968 EFILDKKQEG
-978 VPLQQALIEAGA
+978 LPLIQALIEAGA

-1032 LTLVVIPVFYYIV
+1032 LTLVVIPLLYYMV
-1045 EKKNWETVREAAD
+1045 EKKNWENA
-1058 ETQQAEPDSIKLQT
+1058 
-1072 QDSPAHI
+1072 

>member
-27 AVLGL
+27 AVLGI
-32 FALVFTPREENPQIV
+32 FALAFTPREENPQIT
-47 VPAANVMVMLPG
+47 VPAANVMVSMPG
-59 ASAQEVEELIS
+59 ASANEVEELVS

-78 EIPGVEDVYSMSMN
+78 EIPGVEDVYSVSMN
-92 SLAVVTVKFHVGQ
+92 SMSVVTVKFYVGQ
-105 DKERSIVK
+105 DKERSMVK
-113 LYDKIMSNMD
+113 LYDKLMSNMD
-123 LTPPGASQ
+123 LSPPGASQ

-146 ITISGAPG
+146 ITLSNAAAGNY
-154 TGFDDAKLK
+154 DDAHLRL
-163 IVADHVL
+163 VADHVL
-170 DELRKIPGVGNTAVI
+170 DELRKVPGVGNTVVI
-185 GGRSRQVRIT
+185 GGRSRQVRVT
-195 LDPQRIAGHGLS
+195 LDPQKIAGYGLS
-207 PLQIMQ
+207 PLQIAGAI
-213 SLNIS
+213 NVS
-218 NANLAAGDLEQGS
+218 NANLLSGDLDQGG
-231 KKLAVEAGGFFSSAA
+231 KKLALETGGFFEKADD
-246 EVRNAVVGVANNK
+246 VKNAVVGVANNK
-259 PIYLGDV
+259 PVYLGDV

-271 GVEETVRL
+271 GFEETTKL
-279 TRMAVVSGHADHGDP
+279 TRIAFGAGHAGH
-294 QSAVQAAGELPAVTI
+294 AGVEDAGGASPLERPAVTL

-317 NAVQI
+317 NAVRI

-327 AKLDELK
+327 KKLDELK
-334 KTQIPSGINVTI
+334 RTQVPPGIDVTI

-352 AANDAVNELVFHLVV
+352 NANDAVNELVFHLAV
-367 SIIVVIILLF
+367 SILVVIVLLLI
-377 VTLGWREAAIVALAI
+377 TLGWREAAIVALAI
-392 PLTLFITLAI
+392 PLTLFITLAV
-402 GMVAGQTINRI
+402 GMIAGQTINRI

-441 LQQHS
+441 LEQHS
-446 RLQGAIMA
+446 RLQGAILA

-483 GPYMMPIPF
+483 GPYMRPIPF

-518 TEQHGAAQ
+518 AGHHAGNS
-526 PLEETRIY
+526 PSLEETQIY
-534 RIYRSVLAP
+534 RIYKNILGP
-543 LLESPLKRKFF
+543 LLSNPAKRKIF
-554 LGVIALVFLVTM
+554 LSFIAAVFLVTM
-566 SFPLFQWVKFRMLPK
+566 SFPLLQWVKFRMLPK
-581 ANKNTFLVSIDMAP
+581 ANKNTFLVSIDMP
-595 GTVLENTDRVA
+595 VGTVIEDTDRVA
-606 RAVGDYVRR
+606 RAVGGYIGR
-615 IPEVKDYETFVGTG
+615 IPEVKDYETFAGTG
-629 SVIDFNGLLRG
+629 SVMDFNGLLRG

-650 DIRVNLHDKEERKA
+650 DIRVNLVDKEERKIT
-664 SSEKIVLRIRQ
+664 SEKLVLKIRP
-675 DIARI
+675 DIEKLGR
-680 AQEHG
+680 EYN

-704 AEIYGPDLAT
+704 AEIYGPDYAK
-714 QREIARDVRA
+714 QREIAQDVKA
-724 LFAKTDQVVDIDDS
+724 LFARTDQVVDIDDS
-738 VKEKQDKYQFVVD
+738 VKEKQEKYQLLVD
-751 KEKASLAGIS
+751 KEKAALTGVS
-761 TEQIVHTLRMSL
+761 TEQIVQTLRL
-773 AGMAVSTLHV
+773 AVAGMAISTLHR
-783 PGSKNPVAIT
+783 PEAKDPVAIM

-798 SDRTGLA
+798 GERTGLA
-805 DMDKVFVTGPQGSQV
+805 DMDKVYLTSPQGSQV
-820 PLMSLIKVVPAEMDR
+820 PLSSLVKVVPSEMDKA
-835 LIHHKNLEPVTY
+835 IYHKDLEPVTY
-847 VYAEMGDRS
+847 VYGEMGNRS

-861 LDMMKYHRN
+861 LNMMRYLGK

-917 TIPVVIM
+917 TIPVIIM
-924 ASIPLSMIGIMP
+924 AAIPLSMIGIMP
-936 GFAMTNVYF
+936 GFAMTGVYF

-968 EFIIDKKQEG
+968 EFILDKKQEG
-978 VPLQQALIEAGA
+978 LPLEQALIEAGA

-1011 TDPVWSGLAL
+1011 RDPVWSGLAL

-1032 LTLVVIPVFYYIV
+1032 LTLVVIPVFYYLV
-1045 EKKNWETVREAAD
+1045 EKKHWEAA
-1058 ETQQAEPDSIKLQT
+1058 
-1072 QDSPAHI
+1072 

>member
-27 AVLGL
+27 AILGL
-32 FALVFTPREENPQIV
+32 FALAFTPREENPQIT

-59 ASAQEVEELIS
+59 ASAQEVEELVS
-70 KKLEAKLW
+70 RPLEAKLW
-78 EIPGVEDVYSMSMN
+78 EIPGVEDVYSVSMN
-92 SLAVVTVKFHVGQ
+92 SMSVVTVKFYVGQ
-105 DKERSIVK
+105 DKERSLVK
-113 LYDKIMSNMD
+113 LYNKIMSNMD
-123 LTPPGASQ
+123 FAPPGASQ

-146 ITISGAPG
+146 ITLSPAAGASYN
-154 TGFDDAKLK
+154 DAQLRL
-163 IVADHVL
+163 VADNVL
-170 DELRKIPGVGNTAVI
+170 DELRKVPGVGTTTII
-185 GGRSRQVRIT
+185 GGRSRQVRVT
-195 LDPQRIAGHGLS
+195 LDPLRIAGYGLS
-207 PLQIMQ
+207 PLQI
-213 SLNIS
+213 SRAISAS
-218 NANLAAGDLEQGS
+218 NANLLSGDLDQGER
-231 KKLAVEAGGFFSSAA
+231 KLQLETGGFFTRA
-246 EVRNAVVGVANNK
+246 EDVRNAVVGVANGK
-259 PIYLGDV
+259 PVFLRDV
-266 ADVTD
+266 AEVTD
-271 GVEETVRL
+271 GFEETTKL
-279 TRMAVVSGHADHGDP
+279 TRIAFGPGAEHGGGT
-294 QSAVQAAGELPAVTI
+294 AEAASLHQPERIELPAVTI

-317 NAVQI
+317 NAVKI
-322 SNEIL
+322 SDEIL
-327 AKLDELK
+327 AKLDTLK
-334 KTQIPSGINVTI
+334 KTQIPPGIAVTV

-352 AANDAVNELVFHLVV
+352 TANDAVNELVFHLVV
-367 SIIVVIILLF
+367 SIFVVIVLLYF
-377 VTLGWREAAIVALAI
+377 TLGWREAAIVALAI
-392 PLTLFITLAI
+392 PLTLFITLAV
-402 GMVAGQTINRI
+402 GMIAGQTINRI

-427 DAIVVVENIHRHYK
+427 DAIVVVENIHRHYQ

-446 RLQGAIMA
+446 RLQGAILA

-483 GPYMMPIPF
+483 GPYMRPIPF

-499 TSLLV
+499 TSLFV

-518 TEQHGAAQ
+518 GDDHGGHGK
-526 PLEETRIY
+526 PLEETKIY
-534 RIYRSVLAP
+534 LLYKKILGP
-543 LLESPLKRKFF
+543 LLGNARKRKIFMAVVGGLF
-554 LGVIALVFLVTM
+554 AITM
-566 SFPLFQWVKFRMLPK
+566 LFPVVQWVKFRMLPK
-581 ANKNTFLVSIDMAP
+581 ANKNTFLVTIDMP
-595 GTVLENTDRVA
+595 VGTALENTDRVA
-606 RAVGDYVRR
+606 RAEGAYLGR

-650 DIRVNLHDKEERKA
+650 DVRVNLVDKEERSI
-664 SSEKIVLRIRQ
+664 SSGQLVLRIRP
-675 DIARI
+675 DIDRI
-680 AQEHG
+680 ANDYG

-704 AEIYGPDLAT
+704 AEIYGPDYAR
-714 QREIARDVRA
+714 QREIAGRIRE
-724 LFAKTDQVVDIDDS
+724 LFARTDQVVDIDDS
-738 VKEKQDKYQFVVD
+738 VKERQEKYQVLVD
-751 KEKASLAGIS
+751 KEKAALAGVS
-761 TEQIVHTLRMSL
+761 TEQVVQTLRMSV
-773 AGMAVSTLHV
+773 AGMAVSTLHQ
-783 PGSKNPVAIT
+783 PGAKTPISIF

-798 SDRTGLA
+798 EERSGLA
-805 DMDKVFVTGPQGSQV
+805 DLQKVYVAGPQGNQV
-820 PLMSLIKVVPAEMDR
+820 PLASLVRFVPSETDKAVY
-835 LIHHKNLEPVTY
+835 HKNLEPVTY
-847 VYAEMGDRS
+847 VYGEMGARS

-861 LDMMKYHRN
+861 IDMVRYLWK

-875 GYSIKW
+875 GYHIKW

-924 ASIPLSMIGIMP
+924 AAIPLSMIGIMP
-936 GFAMTNVYF
+936 GFALTGVYF

-968 EFIIDKKQEG
+968 EFILDKKHEG
-978 VPLQQALIEAGA
+978 MPLVQALIEAGA

-1032 LTLVVIPVFYYIV
+1032 LTLVVIPLFYYMV
-1045 EKKNWETVREAAD
+1045 EKRHWEAV
-1058 ETQQAEPDSIKLQT
+1058 
-1072 QDSPAHI
+1072 

>member
-27 AVLGL
+27 AVMGL
-32 FALVFTPREENPQIV
+32 FALWFTPREENPQIT
-47 VPAANVMVMLPG
+47 VPAANVMVMMPG
-59 ASAQEVEELIS
+59 ASAKEVEELVS
-70 KKLEAKLW
+70 KPLQAKLW
-78 EIPGVEDVYSMSMN
+78 EIPGVEDVYSVSMN
-92 SLAVVTVKFHVGQ
+92 SLSVVTVKFYVGQ
-105 DKERSIVK
+105 DKERSLVK
-113 LYDKIMSNMD
+113 LYDKLMSNMD
-123 LTPPGASQ
+123 FAPPGASQ

-146 ITISGAPG
+146 ITLSGAAG
-154 TGFDDAKLK
+154 TNYDDAQLRL
-163 IVADHVL
+163 VADHVL
-170 DELRKIPGVGNTAVI
+170 DELRKVPGVGNTAII
-185 GGRSRQVRIT
+185 GGRSRQVRVT
-195 LDPQRIAGHGLS
+195 LDPLRISGYGLS
-207 PLQIMQ
+207 PLQIAGAI
-213 SLNIS
+213 NVS
-218 NANLAAGDLEQGS
+218 NANLISGDLEQGS
-231 KKLAVEAGGFFSSAA
+231 RKLTLETGGFFEKASD
-246 EVRNAVVGVANNK
+246 VKNAVVGIANNK
-259 PIYLGDV
+259 PVYLGDV

-271 GVEETVRL
+271 GFEETVKL
-279 TRMAVVSGHADHGDP
+279 TRIAVTGVHGEHGVA
-294 QSAVQAAGELPAVTI
+294 SAENSTDSLERPAVTV

-317 NAVQI
+317 NAVKI
-322 SNEIL
+322 SKDIL
-327 AKLDELK
+327 SRLDELK
-334 KTQIPSGINVTI
+334 KTQIPSGVTVTV

-352 AANDAVNELVFHLVV
+352 TANDAVNELVFHLTV
-367 SIIVVIILLF
+367 SIVVVIILLF
-377 VTLGWREAAIVALAI
+377 FTLGWREAAIVALAI
-392 PLTLFITLAI
+392 PLTLFITLAV

-446 RLQGAIMA
+446 RLQGAILA

-483 GPYMMPIPF
+483 GPYMRPIPF
-492 NVPVAMI
+492 NVPVAMV

-518 TEQHGAAQ
+518 TGHHEA
-526 PLEETRIY
+526 PPSLEETRIY
-534 RIYRSVLAP
+534 RIYKNVLAP
-543 LLESPLKRKFF
+543 LLMNRHKRR
-554 LGVIALVFLVTM
+554 VFLSIVMAVFVITM
-566 SFPLFQWVKFRMLPK
+566 SFPLSQWVKFRMLPK
-581 ANKNTFLVSIDMAP
+581 ANKNTFLVTIDMPP
-595 GTVLENTDRVA
+595 GTVIENTDRVA
-606 RAVGDYVRR
+606 RAVGDYLRR

-629 SVIDFNGLLRG
+629 SVMDFNGLLRG

-650 DIRVNLHDKEERKA
+650 DLRVNLLDKEERKL
-664 SSEKIVLRIRQ
+664 SSEKLVLKIRP
-675 DIARI
+675 DISKLAG
-680 AQEHG
+680 EYG

-704 AEIYGPDLAT
+704 AEIYGPDYNK
-714 QREIARDVRA
+714 QREIARDIKL

-738 VKEKQDKYQFVVD
+738 VKEKQDKYRLIVD
-751 KEKASLAGIS
+751 KEKAALMGVS
-761 TEQIVHTLRMSL
+761 TEQIVQTLRISV
-773 AGMAVSTLHV
+773 AGMAVSTLHR
-783 PGSKNPVAIT
+783 PEAKTPVAIM

-798 SDRTGLA
+798 GDRSGLS
-805 DMDKVFVTGPQGSQV
+805 DMDKVYVMGQLGNQV
-820 PLMSLIKVVPAEMDR
+820 PLGSLVKAVPSEMDKA
-835 LIHHKNLEPVTY
+835 IYHKDLQPVTY
-847 VYAEMGDRS
+847 VYGEMGNRS

-861 LDMMKYHRN
+861 LDMMQYLWK
-870 HPLPK
+870 HPLPE
-875 GYSIKW
+875 GYHIKW
-881 DGEMKLTLDVFRDL
+881 DGEMKVTLDVFRDL

-917 TIPVVIM
+917 SIPVVIM
-924 ASIPLSMIGIMP
+924 AAIPLSMIGIMP
-936 GFAMTNVYF
+936 GFAMTGVYF

-968 EFIIDKKQEG
+968 EFILDKKQEG
-978 VPLQQALIEAGA
+978 MPLEQALIEAGA

-1032 LTLVVIPVFYYIV
+1032 LTLIVIPVFYYIV
-1045 EKKNWETVREAAD
+1045 ERKNWETA
-1058 ETQQAEPDSIKLQT
+1058 
-1072 QDSPAHI
+1072 